1 MPKKIPS
8 CYNCVFAYLDP
19 EITLRCYS
27 AGFLNWPACAN
38 HPESYGRMKR
48 VPRCGICPNYRPETE
63 TPQGD
68 VRQIALGDGFTAYV
82 DAGDYEWLSRWQWS
96 MRGGYAARMEKRT
109 PIYMHRAIANPPEG
123 MIVDHKNR
131 NKLDNTRDNLRVCT
145 QQQNAGNR
153 SKRRGTHSRFAG
165 VGFNKQY
172 GKHFAAVNA
181 RGERFFLGYF
191 ANEVEAARAHDA
203 KAVELYGE
211 FARLNFPEEWPPE
224 RRQAVYAQRDAGKK
238 ERKKAGRKEGKAP
251 RKRKT
256 EGRGRKTAKEK
267 NKNSRAETQGRRGNP
282 RTRGR
287 TTEDRK
293 RVTSHGARVTALR
306 PRNQRK
312 ERHRAEPSRRGR
324 RVGS

>member
-1 MPKKIPS
+1 MTKKIPS

-19 EITLRCYS
+19 EITLRCYTV
-27 AGFLNWPACAN
+27 GFLNYPACAN

-48 VPRCGICPNYRPETE
+48 TPRCGICPNYRPKPE

-82 DAGDYEWLSRWQWS
+82 DAKDYEWLSRWQWS

-165 VGFNKQY
+165 VGFNKQC

-224 RRQAVYAQRDAGKK
+224 RRQSVYAQRDAGKK
-238 ERKKAGRKEGKAP
+238 EGKKVERKEGKTM
-251 RKRKT
+251 RKRRT
-256 EGRGRKTAKEK
+256 EDRGRKGGKEK
-267 NKNSRAETQGRRGNP
+267 KSRAETQRRRGS
-282 RTRGR
+282 RK
-287 TTEDRK
+287 TEDRGQRTAREK
-293 RVTSHGARVTALR
+293 NRKSRVEP
-306 PRNQRK
+306 PRRK
-312 ERHRAEPSRRGR
+312 R